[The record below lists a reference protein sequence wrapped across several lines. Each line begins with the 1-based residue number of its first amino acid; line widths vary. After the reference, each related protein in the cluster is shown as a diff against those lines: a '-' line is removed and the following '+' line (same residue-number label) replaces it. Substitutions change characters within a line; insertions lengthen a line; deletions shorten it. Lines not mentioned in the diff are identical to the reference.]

1 MPPECRAVVFDLDD
15 TIYPYRRFT
24 LSGFA
29 HVARHLERACQL
41 DARLGFSAMVGASRG
56 IDRGREI
63 QACLAQHDLPIALAA
78 ELIDLLRHHQP
89 RLRLPRAAARALS
102 ALRRDG
108 WRIGVL
114 TNGQPSI
121 QRRKVDALGLAP
133 HVDAIVYAAACGRG
147 LGKPEP
153 EAFAEIARQI
163 QVPARRTVF
172 VGDDERCDVQGAI
185 DAGMRAVRCRMW
197 TRADGLTA
205 AAASVDRLTQIPAV
219 AHALLEEAPNRHAA

>member
-1 MPPECRAVVFDLDD
+1 MPPERRAVIFDLDD
-15 TIYPYRRFT
+15 TIYPYRRFK

-29 HVARHLERACQL
+29 EVARHLERTCAL
-41 DARLGFSAMVGASRG
+41 DARLGLAAMAGASRG

-63 QACLAQHDLPIALAA
+63 QACLAQHDLPIALTA
-78 ELIDLLRHHQP
+78 ELLELFRHHRP
-89 RLRLPRAAARALS
+89 RLRLPRSAARTLS

-121 QRRKVDALGLAP
+121 QRRKVDALALAP
-133 HVDAIVYAAACGRG
+133 YVDAIVYAAACGRG

-153 EAFAEIARQI
+153 DAFAEIARQV
-163 QVPARRTVF
+163 QVPASRAVF

-185 DAGMRAVRCRMW
+185 EAGMRAVRCHVW
-197 TRADGLTA
+197 TRAAGPTA
-205 AAASVDRLTQIPAV
+205 AAVTIDRFAQIPAV